1 MERHAD
7 QELDALKQEL
17 VQMATRAEAAIGK
30 AVRALLMRD
39 VEMAEDVLRTDGA
52 INRLELAIDERC
64 LRMLALYQP
73 EAGDLRFIAMALK
86 INNDLERIGDQS
98 VNVAERSL
106 ELLKE
111 PPLKPL
117 IDIPYLAELAQVM
130 LKHSVDAFVQR
141 DTALAHSVCERDDQ
155 VDALDDQ
162 IFREL
167 LTYMMQDHRAI
178 TRAVN
183 LILVSRH
190 LERVA
195 DHATNIAEDVIY
207 LVEGQHIKHRT
218 GLAAGPLPGP
228 ALRSALTAFAAQD
241 EFHVSSNGSG

>member
-7 QELDALKQEL
+7 QAFEVLKQEL
-17 VQMATRAEAAIGK
+17 VQMATLAETAIGR
-30 AVRALLMRD
+30 AIHALLLRD
-39 VEMAEDVLRTDGA
+39 VGMAEDVIRADDA

-64 LRMLALYQP
+64 LRTLALYQP
-73 EAGDLRFIAMALK
+73 EASDLRFIAMGLK
-86 INNDLERIGDQS
+86 INNDLERIGDQA
-98 VNVAERSL
+98 VNIAERSL
-106 ELLKE
+106 ELFKE
-111 PPLKPL
+111 PQLKPL
-117 IDIPYLAELAQVM
+117 IDIPYLAELVQAM
-130 LKHSVDAFVQR
+130 LKHSVDAYVQR
-141 DTALAHSVCERDDQ
+141 DTALARSICQRDDE

-195 DHATNIAEDVIY
+195 DHATNIAENVIY
-207 LVEGQHIKHRT
+207 LVEGKTIKHHVT
-218 GLAAGPLPGP
+218 AIDDPLYP
-228 ALRSALTAFAAQD
+228 ATEL
-241 EFHVSSNGSG
+241 